1 MQTRLKFSF
10 LLLLWRCRV
19 GGEKDVGLSD
29 VLVSI
34 SLRLSWGL
42 WWTEASL
49 PNILSLLSHQMFIF
63 FYFCYSF
70 SLTLSWL
77 FIKPFIYIQHPVSQM
92 FFIASLES
100 SSPAVRADTGFWF
113 VWKLWSTDLS
123 DPSVWCQGLLGDWD
137 FVWPT
142 RWRKR
147 SLCWRSH

>member
-1 MQTRLKFSF
+1 MQSRRRE
-10 LLLLWRCRV
+10 RCGTEWCV
-19 GGEKDVGLSD
+19 GGLH
-29 VLVSI
+29 LI
-34 SLRLSWGL
+34 RTLLRSLMDRSFP
-42 WWTEASL
+42 SL
-49 PNILSLLSHQMFIF
+49 YSLITFPPNLYF
-63 FYFCYSF
+63 FLYFCYSF
-70 SLTLSWL
+70 SLTLNCLLPWFFS
-77 FIKPFIYIQHPVSQM
+77 KPFIYIQHPVPQM

-113 VWKLWSTDLS
+113 VWKVWSTDLS